1 MPGTAASRSAGPIGL
16 HAGPIT
22 LYAQLASIFRDRV
35 LTGVWRSG
43 DEVPTLE
50 QLVSEF
56 GVARVTVRQAIQML
70 SDEGLLSSQRGRRT
84 FVTFAPIGMEAPLFS
99 STGPT
104 GGGRAAYSIRIL
116 SHQRFDALPV
126 QFASVGRQTQPYMRI
141 RKVDGLDGAPYTVS
155 DNYVALS
162 LYKRIPSQAESR
174 VKLSRLVRDNAR
186 PPVTSALER
195 ITIGL
200 ATYEEA
206 AHLQVPVGSP
216 VAHVTRAFLSQDSEL
231 LYLGILAYRGDRF
244 SIERDISYAVACDRA
259 SRGAATDPGPLMTS
273 PPITS
278 SAMHSVR

>member
-1 MPGTAASRSAGPIGL
+1 MPGTVASRSSGPIGL

-35 LTGVWRSG
+35 VTGVWPSG
-43 DEVPTLE
+43 EEVPTLE
-50 QLVSEF
+50 QLVAEF

-84 FVTFAPIGMEAPLFS
+84 FVTFEPVGMEAPLFS
-99 STGPT
+99 STGP
-104 GGGRAAYSIRIL
+104 GDGDRRSYSIHVL
-116 SHQRFDALPV
+116 SHQQFDALPV
-126 QFASVGRQTQPYMRI
+126 QFASVGRQSGPYVRI
-141 RKVDGLDGAPYTVS
+141 RKVDGQDGAPYTVS

-162 LYKRIPSQAESR
+162 LFNRIPSQAEYR
-174 VKLSRLVRDNAR
+174 VKISRLVRDNAR

-206 AHLQVPVGSP
+206 HHLQVPVGSS
-216 VAHVTRAFLSQDSEL
+216 VAHVMRAFLSQDAEL

-244 SIERDISYAVACDRA
+244 SIERDISYAVAGASA
-259 SRGAATDPGPLMTS
+259 SRGAPTDPGPLMAS
-273 PPITS
+273 PPLTS
-278 SAMHSVR
+278 AAMHSVR